1 MVSVIM
7 EITIREVGMGKAMYK
22 APLKVAEHHAKL
34 GVHHTLTGTMV
45 AIVDATASTLIEA
58 ERDKAVL

>member
-1 MVSVIM
+1 M
-7 EITIREVGMGKAMYK
+7 TIREVGMGKAMYE
-22 APLKVAEHHAKL
+22 APLKVAAHHARL
-34 GVHHTLTGTMV
+34 GVHHTLTGTIV